1 MLKNTLILKLHPT
14 RVAWYLNA
22 LEYGICKITLN
33 LVYTGDILA
42 ERFGSIVK
50 DNLNINRIAI
60 EKPYL
65 KLLGDQYSRKLAEQ
79 IIHTQRTFG
88 VILYLIHLNFPGVP
102 QVQVSSKVARDKIYN
117 KEINK
122 DIQLSEARV
131 LLENTEHLSPL
142 SLLCLHDCLCIE
154 RYLELENIVCSNVLL
169 KGD

>member
-42 ERFGSIVK
+42 ERFGS
-50 DNLNINRIAI
+50 
-60 EKPYL
+60 KPYL

-154 RYLELENIVCSNVLL
+154 RYLELENIVCSSSNVLL